1 MKINIAYLLLIALLG
16 ITVSASIAQ
25 QNQNVPKTDTEVE
38 KLKIQLQTAENEKIG
53 LETKLAEAQAKH
65 TAAYAKL
72 IETEFDK
79 LKLELKDSN
88 EKWLLRWIGF
98 FGVIFAVFG
107 VILFSHFKT
116 KVDQMIESGVEKSL
130 TGFQD
135 GLKQVDILK
144 SQLRI
149 LQKHYVVSV
158 IENYL
163 HFSADQPYYSEILN
177 TFPEQALIDAFCDEK
192 FPISVKHVAAKVL
205 ANMQSTQ
212 FVSPAVEFLK
222 SVDLD
227 LYLRADHET
236 QDYLRDIVKFIGQT
250 QTRKAYEGLKKF
262 MNRLLTENPD
272 YKQLFLTSTVFS
284 LAEIST
290 KLGIGEL
297 SSEIKN
303 VIRQLEFSQ
312 RDPESLMRLAV
323 FFDKFNEPEGI
334 KELFYAPLT
343 LVIGLTDVEEKCLEL
358 LRKHD
363 PDFVENW
370 LELRETPE
378 TESEES
384 DESKPTT

>member
-65 TAAYAKL
+65 AAAYAKL

-79 LKLELKDSN
+79 LKGELRESNNDWLRAWNNWFVGIISVIAVIIGGALWLVLKTLIEKGIKKRLDGFKDAVQQA
-88 EKWLLRWIGF
+88 EKM
-98 FGVIFAVFG
+98 
-107 VILFSHFKT
+107 S
-116 KVDQMIESGVEKSL
+116 EE
-130 TGFQD
+130 
-135 GLKQVDILK
+135 
-144 SQLRI
+144 LRI
-149 LQKHYVVSV
+149 LQKQYAVSV

-177 TFPEQALIDAFCDEK
+177 TLPEQALIDVFSEK
-192 FPISVKHVAAKVL
+192 MFPLSVKHVAAEVL

-212 FVSPAVEFLK
+212 FVSPAVEFLN

-236 QDYLRDIVKFIGQT
+236 QDHLRAIVKFIGQT

-312 RDPESLMRLAV
+312 RDPESLIRLAEY
-323 FFDKFNEPEGI
+323 FDRFNEPDGI
-334 KELFYAPLT
+334 IEMLSPPLCLT
-343 LVIGLTDVEEKCLEL
+343 MGLIDVDDKCLEL
-358 LRKHD
+358 LKGTH
-363 PDFVENW
+363 PEIVEDW
-370 LELRETPE
+370 LAKRSSTN

>member
-1 MKINIAYLLLIALLG
+1 MKINIVYLLLIALLG

-65 TAAYAKL
+65 AAAYAKL

-135 GLKQVDILK
+135 GLKQVDILN
-144 SQLRI
+144 SQLRM

-158 IENYL
+158 IENYIR
-163 HFSADQPYYSEILN
+163 FTADQSYYSEILN

-192 FPISVKHVAAKVL
+192 FPISVKHVAAEVL

-212 FVSPAVEFLK
+212 FVSPAVKFLN
-222 SVDLD
+222 SVNLD
-227 LYLRADHET
+227 LYLRADHWI
-236 QDYLRDIVKFIGQT
+236 QDSMRAIVNFIGQT
-250 QTRKAYEGLKKF
+250 QMQEAYHELEKF
-262 MNRLLTENPD
+262 LDRLLTNNPE
-272 YKQLFLTSTVFS
+272 YKKLFLPCTIFS
-284 LAEIST
+284 LAH
-290 KLGIGEL
+290 LGIEL
-297 SSEIKN
+297 DIKDSIDMLREVIPDLKEIEQDE
-303 VIRQLEFSQ
+303 IELIT
-312 RDPESLMRLAV
+312 LAKY
-323 FFDKFNEPEGI
+323 FDKFKEHEGI
-334 KELFYAPLT
+334 KEILT
-343 LVIGLTDVEEKCLEL
+343 NGLTDFGMPDVEKRCLEL
-358 LRKHD
+358 LPKRYSN
-363 PDFVENW
+363 FVKEWKDKKEDTN
-370 LELRETPE
+370 

-384 DESKPTT
+384 